1 MVTEDFSKR
10 RFMAALNK
18 LTKWRVILTGWQTGT
33 RSKGDPESDAIRDH
47 REATLILR
55 AEVSALV
62 RAITTPQS
70 VGRDPVLSLAAYMDL
85 AAEEAV
91 ALDLTFE
98 DRFPGA
104 KSTPTGIDLDLAK
117 AQGWLK
123 NFKP

>member
-1 MVTEDFSKR
+1 MVTEDFSRR

-18 LTKWRVILTGWQTGT
+18 LTKWRVILTGWQVGT
-33 RSKGDPESDAIRDH
+33 RAKGDAESDAIRDH

-55 AEVSALV
+55 AEVSAIV
-62 RAITTPQS
+62 RALTEPDFN
-70 VGRDPVLSLAAYMDL
+70 GKPKVLSMPAYMDL

-98 DRFPGA
+98 TRFPGA

-123 NFKP
+123 NFRP